1 MSYST
6 DLVKQQDDSLG
17 TQLRKNILVA
27 DVAVFSLA
35 SVKIFVLPQYWGMTA
50 SATLNQH
57 ACNNSTVDE
66 LLPVFVPSPMTQAL
80 MGTQAVISVDEY
92 FNWSYKALRYL

>member
-35 SVKIFVLPQYWGMTA
+35 SVKIFVLPQY
-50 SATLNQH
+50 
-57 ACNNSTVDE
+57 
-66 LLPVFVPSPMTQAL
+66 
-80 MGTQAVISVDEY
+80 
-92 FNWSYKALRYL
+92 